1 MGIEGEGGEIGEG
14 KAVGDAAQGG
24 EVVYGDGYDEDLA
37 AAGGGSGV

>member
-24 EVVYGDGYDEDLA
+24 EVVYGEGYDQDLA
-37 AAGGGSGV
+37 PACGGSMV